1 MNTRNTSRA
10 ATVLVLLSITF
21 LLPADTDTNAG
32 GRQRVLAVSPPS
44 SALSITFVD
53 AAAGLVETGT
63 IVWRGG
69 AKRSAVTTRTVRMR
83 IGDASNESRGTVTI
97 RAFLEVPDPRC
108 TIRIDGVPLTTAPRV
123 IRTKAPIGIVFA
135 HRIEIEVPITAA
147 DGPLQASIGWEVTT
161 E

>member
-21 LLPADTDTNAG
+21 LLTPATKAG

-53 AAAGLVETGT
+53 AAAGLLETGT

-69 AKRSAVTTRTVRMR
+69 AKRFAVTTRTVRMR
-83 IGDASNESRGTVTI
+83 IGEVSNDPRGTVTI

-123 IRTKAPIGIVFA
+123 IRTKAPIGVVLA
-135 HRIEIEVPITAA
+135 HRIEVEVPITAA